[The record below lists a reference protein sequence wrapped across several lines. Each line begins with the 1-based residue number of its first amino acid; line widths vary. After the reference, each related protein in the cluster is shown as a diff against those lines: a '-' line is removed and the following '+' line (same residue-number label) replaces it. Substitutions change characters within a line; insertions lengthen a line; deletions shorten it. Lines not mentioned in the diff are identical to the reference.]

1 MFLRDTGEVDQVES
15 VLGMWMLSGYDVDR
29 QVTST
34 SRASWKS
41 FFEPSISQLE
51 SLKIDEDNLR
61 LLETFTIRAV
71 LDPGALYNSF
81 YPVQSAMQ
89 TPIGTPQ
96 RGKAPT
102 RVVPT
107 SVVKR
112 LEEPGSRGSLAGED
126 GENEVDRQARIRIA
140 ALGSM
145 KWLLGMW
152 SSFRRIASVLPAF
165 KNVNSGADIYR
176 FFPRTE
182 VSEQLTRLNEGQGF
196 GALLANVEF
205 WTILSHKERPPF
217 IGDEQEDSVTNY
229 GNSQPGV
236 RRAGW
241 SLLLTLVQKHKGRP
255 YPPLLSTIG
264 LSNTKYLF
272 RALA

>member
-1 MFLRDTGEVDQVES
+1 
-15 VLGMWMLSGYDVDR
+15 MLSGYDVDR

-34 SRASWKS
+34 SRTSWKS
-41 FFEPSISQLE
+41 FFEPSINRLE
-51 SLKIDEDNLR
+51 SLKIEEANLR

-81 YPVQSAMQ
+81 YPVQSAVQ

-96 RGKAPT
+96 RGKAPM
-102 RVVPT
+102 RVAPT

-112 LEEPGSRGSLAGED
+112 PEEPGSRGSFAGED
-126 GENEVDRQARIRIA
+126 GENETDRQARIRIA

-152 SSFRRIASVLPAF
+152 LLFRRVASVLPAF
-165 KNVNSGADIYR
+165 NNVNSSADIYCS
-176 FFPRTE
+176 FPLTE
-182 VSEQLTRLNEGQGF
+182 SSEQLTRLDEGHGF
-196 GALLANVEF
+196 DALLANVEF
-205 WTILSHKERPPF
+205 WTILSHKEHPPF
-217 IGDEQEDSVTNY
+217 FGDEQDDSVTNY

-255 YPPLLSTIG
+255 
-264 LSNTKYLF
+264 
-272 RALA
+272 